1 MRRRVQGHPR
11 LVKVG
16 YSTPKRDR
24 ALHPSGFR
32 ELLIHNS
39 DELIGINPKTEA
51 VRIASTVGEK
61 KKLTIM
67 AKAEELAVKVLN
79 PPRTEVEAEETSTEK
94 EKSEAVTEE
103 SPQEEKT

>member
-11 LVKVG
+11 LVKIG

-67 AKAEELAVKVLN
+67 AKAEELAVKILN
-79 PPRTEVEAEETSTEK
+79 PLRTEVEAEEAPAEQ
-94 EKSEAVTEE
+94 EKSEAATEE
-103 SPQEEKT
+103 SPPEEKT